1 MEKEAK
7 QIIVIRKDLNMR
19 KGKMISQGAHASMAV
34 FFNLIKSQN
43 GVKQNDETS
52 FSYSFSSDS
61 KAIFNFINYRFKK
74 ITVYVNSLDEML
86 ELEKKAKDAKLLSAL
101 ITDAGLTEFNGVPTI
116 TALAIGPAFNEELDP
131 ITKDLPLL

>member
-74 ITVYVNSLDEML
+74 ITVYVNSLEEML
-86 ELEKKAKDAKLLSAL
+86 ELERKAKEAKLLSAL

-116 TALAIGPAFNEELDP
+116 TALAIGPAFNDELDP

>member
-43 GVKQNDETS
+43 GVVKNDES
-52 FSYSFSSDS
+52 ISYTFSSS
-61 KAIFNFINYRFKK
+61 NQAIFNFINYRFKK
-74 ITVYVNSLDEML
+74 ITVYVNSLEEML
-86 ELEKKAKDAKLLSAL
+86 ELEKKAKEANLLNAL